1 MSDPPPEHSSDDHPD
16 RPGDDAGQISQR
28 VQRQQVSAR
37 VPESVAPGVFAS
49 GTLVINGQHEFIIDF
64 LQSVTRP
71 QQVAVR
77 VVLPPTIIPGMLR
90 AMRQNIKLFEER
102 FGAIPELPKP
112 PARDNSAG
120 GGSGGGGD
128 SPPSVD
134 EIYEQLKMSD
144 EVAAGT
150 YANTVMITHAPSEFC
165 FDFIGGFYPRSTV
178 AARSKRGTVKSR
190 CPPGTSTRC
199 SSASAAR
206 SSATCSSTSV
216 WVQTSKVASGK
227 VSAARSWH
235 VTPFRE
241 PPGGTSSQNSEQTS
255 TPARARRKS
264 TQGPVDD
271 AS

>member
-102 FGAIPELPKP
+102 FGPIPELPKP

-120 GGSGGGGD
+120 GGGGGD

-165 FDFIGGFYPRSTV
+165 FDFIGGFYPRSVV
-178 AARSKRGTVKSR
+178 AARVYM
-190 CPPGTSTRC
+190 
-199 SSASAAR
+199 AAPQVPRLTETLNR
-206 SSATCSSTSV
+206 SFA
-216 WVQTSKVASGK
+216 QYQRKIA
-227 VSAARSWH
+227 
-235 VTPFRE
+235 E
-241 PPGGTSSQNSEQTS
+241 
-255 TPARARRKS
+255 ARRKAEQKPPEAGGDES
-264 TQGPVDD
+264 ESDD
-271 AS
+271 KK